1 MNKKKLYCS
10 FIDGKWVKS
19 LNTINIIN
27 PSNNLS
33 IGTLCDLGKKGAKS
47 AVSAASNAFP
57 MWSNKTSDFRANI
70 LKKWY
75 NLIIKNKNE
84 LAEIVTL
91 ETGKPISESLAEVD
105 YGSSFIEWF
114 SEQSKRIK
122 GNIFSSNDNDKKMLT
137 LKQPIGV
144 VSAITPWNFPVA
156 MVTRKASAAIAAG
169 CTVVLKPSELTPISC
184 LKIAELSKEAGLPD
198 GVLNIVTGMPKPI
211 GKVLS
216 THKSIKKI
224 TFTGSTKVGKYL
236 MKNAADTVKS
246 ISMELGGNAPFIVF
260 GDCDI
265 DKAIEGLVAAKFRN
279 AGQTCISANRV
290 FVQKNILKSFHTK
303 LKIRLG
309 ELKVGDGFK
318 GSDIGPLISEK
329 AVTKVKK
336 NINDAI
342 KKGAKLYLGG
352 NRHRTGKLFFQPTIL
367 LNVQSNMNVFSEENF
382 GPIIPLIKFD
392 TDEEVI
398 NLANQTQYGLAAY
411 FYTLN
416 ASRIWKMSKSL
427 DFGMFG
433 INTGKISTYLNP
445 FGGLKESG
453 IGREGSEEGLEPF
466 LEKKFVS
473 WNTNTKL

>member
-10 FIDGKWVKS
+10 YIDGKWVKS
-19 LNTINIIN
+19 LKTISIVN

-33 IGTLCDLGKKGAKS
+33 IGNLCDLGEKGAES
-47 AVSAASNAFP
+47 AIFAASNAFL

-75 NLIIKNKNE
+75 NLIVKNKNE

-91 ETGKPISESLAEVD
+91 ETGKPISESLVEVD

-114 SEQSKRIK
+114 AEQSKRIK
-122 GNIFSSNDNDKKMLT
+122 GNILSSNDNDKKMLT

-211 GKVLS
+211 GKILS
-216 THKSIKKI
+216 THKSIRKI

-236 MKNAADTVKS
+236 IKNAADTVKS

-260 GDCDI
+260 EDCDI

-290 FVQKNILKSFHTK
+290 FVQKDIFKSFHIK
-303 LKIRLG
+303 LKRRLG

-318 GSDIGPLISEK
+318 GSDIGPLISER
-329 AVTKVKK
+329 AVTKVEK
-336 NINDAI
+336 NINDDL

-352 NRHRTGKLFFQPTIL
+352 NRHRAGKLFFQPTIL

-392 TDEEVI
+392 SDEKVI

-427 DFGMFG
+427 DYGMFG
-433 INTGKISTYLNP
+433 INTGKISSYLNP

-473 WNTNTKL
+473 WNTNTNL

>member
-1 MNKKKLYCS
+1 MNNKKLYCS
-10 FIDGKWVKS
+10 YIDGKWVKS
-19 LNTINIIN
+19 LKTINIIN

-33 IGTLCDLGKKGAKS
+33 IGNLCDLGEKGAKS
-47 AVSAASNAFP
+47 AVTAASNAFP

-91 ETGKPISESLAEVD
+91 ETGKPISESLVEVD

-114 SEQSKRIK
+114 AEQSKRIK
-122 GNIFSSNDNDKKMLT
+122 GNILSSNDDDKKMLT

-236 MKNAADTVKS
+236 MKNAADSVKS

>member
-1 MNKKKLYCS
+1 MFGKSIKILNKKIKTQLQ
-10 FIDGKWVKS
+10 
-19 LNTINIIN
+19 II
-27 PSNNLS
+27 
-33 IGTLCDLGKKGAKS
+33 T
-47 AVSAASNAFP
+47 
-57 MWSNKTSDFRANI
+57 TNI
-70 LKKWY
+70 LK
-75 NLIIKNKNE
+75 
-84 LAEIVTL
+84 
-91 ETGKPISESLAEVD
+91 ISL
-105 YGSSFIEWF
+105 
-114 SEQSKRIK
+114 
-122 GNIFSSNDNDKKMLT
+122 
-137 LKQPIGV
+137 
-144 VSAITPWNFPVA
+144 
-156 MVTRKASAAIAAG
+156 
-169 CTVVLKPSELTPISC
+169 
-184 LKIAELSKEAGLPD
+184 
-198 GVLNIVTGMPKPI
+198 
-211 GKVLS
+211 
-216 THKSIKKI
+216 
-224 TFTGSTKVGKYL
+224 
-236 MKNAADTVKS
+236 
-246 ISMELGGNAPFIVF
+246 
-260 GDCDI
+260 
-265 DKAIEGLVAAKFRN
+265 
-279 AGQTCISANRV
+279 
-290 FVQKNILKSFHTK
+290 FHTK

-453 IGREGSEEGLEPF
+453 IGREGSKYGIDDF
-466 LEKKFVS
+466 LEIKYLCMS
-473 WNTNTKL
+473 GI